1 MLAMFLSILKIIGIV
16 ILWIL
21 LVVLIIILLIL
32 FWPITYKGTAKRT
45 EAEGDPPFVLCFK
58 AKWLLGFL
66 NVYAGW
72 PGDPNVRVRICL
84 HELFRMPDNNE
95 KTKNKKNKKKS
106 KFKKK
111 NDSNKNKASN
121 EYKKKNNNK
130 TIKDKT
136 DNKDT
141 IKDVD
146 NIDYKENLD
155 HIENKQSDQE
165 AIHDHKTETPCERK
179 TEYCIHSS
187 DIHEN
192 HNSQE
197 SDKHEKEDFH
207 SDSKTDE
214 CGTSGFESERS
225 TENIISRIFSRI
237 RYTLKKIYDKINSIY
252 EKTCDIRKDIKYYY
266 DIITCERFGTTFER
280 CKKLIFKI
288 IHQLLPRYFY
298 ANIIEGTG
306 DPESTAKVLAVWGM
320 LYPLIGDKVNITGDF
335 ENTTIKA
342 DIRFHG
348 RITIFVVVYCGLRLY
363 FDKDARNLIKMF
375 KKEE

>member
-84 HELFRMPDNNE
+84 HELFRMPDNTDE
-95 KTKNKKNKKKS
+95 KNKKHKKNSESKKK
-106 KFKKK
+106 KK
-111 NDSNKNKASN
+111 DVNKNEVRKDKIDRKNNESN
-121 EYKKKNNNK
+121 EDKKKNNKENS
-130 TIKDKT
+130 I
-136 DNKDT
+136 DNKDK
-141 IKDVD
+141 IANKDK
-146 NIDYKENLD
+146 I
-155 HIENKQSDQE
+155 
-165 AIHDHKTETPCERK
+165 PCDKK

-192 HNSQE
+192 HDSQE
-197 SDKHEKEDFH
+197 SYKHEKETSHCDGKADK
-207 SDSKTDE
+207 S
-214 CGTSGFESERS
+214 GTSGPESEKN

-237 RYTLKKIYDKINSIY
+237 RYTLKKIYDKINSVY

-363 FDKDARNLIKMF
+363 FDKDARKLIKMF